1 MLVQFSRRREADQP
15 EAATFQNFNLEE
27 GQLADLMTII
37 KDKEKKQEQKNGMKP
52 IKFWL
57 TLG

>member
-1 MLVQFSRRREADQP
+1 LKQINLRLLLFK
-15 EAATFQNFNLEE
+15 TTLEE

-37 KDKEKKQEQKNGMKP
+37 KDKGEEAEQKNGMKP

>member
-1 MLVQFSRRREADQP
+1 
-15 EAATFQNFNLEE
+15 
-27 GQLADLMTII
+27 LADLMTII
-37 KDKEKKQEQKNGMKP
+37 KDKGEEAGAKEFMKL